1 MPTILRRDGYRFFF
15 YSREGKEP
23 SHIHVIGHEGEMK
36 VWLESMNVANVYRL
50 SLSKQKKVLEII
62 QENKKLFQDTWRKFH
77 G

>member
-1 MPTILRRDGYRFFF
+1 
-15 YSREGKEP
+15 
-23 SHIHVIGHEGEMK
+23 
-36 VWLESMNVANVYRL
+36 MNVANVYRL